1 MFRVPC
7 AALRDS
13 HDRESSY
20 DIAISLTYS
29 QTRVATNNAT
39 HQLRFLLAIPPSQPV
54 IFERFSDSA
63 GAYTTLDSNNPSVY
77 KQLYRAAKAKL
88 KLRIRATLAE
98 NNATADP
105 TTTEAVHETSTAA
118 DCLNSQRYEPATEAD
133 QAIVAGQPA
142 ERIEQSSQEVTS
154 DGAIPTIQATE
165 ILQRQAQ
172 AYGLYLKSV
181 MQNSSIGAGPGKH
194 FDTEPRAS
202 VAAHVKSDEPA
213 PVKKEYAE
221 EAPVPY
227 SFSARVLA
235 DIAGIS
241 TRQPMHVHT
250 VDQSLNLHSSYS
262 VFCNECDLAIP
273 GAHYH
278 CSICDDGDFDLC
290 QSCVDSGVLC
300 GGEGHWLIKR
310 IVKNGKVINS
320 TTETIAPKSTK
331 VENEKEGSNTSTP
344 EVKSDEALDV
354 ETRTCNSCVGGKL
367 IVRSRTAREH
377 H

>member
-1 MFRVPC
+1 MFHVLC

-20 DIAISLTYS
+20 DISIYLTYS
-29 QTRVATNNAT
+29 QTHIATNNAT

-88 KLRIRATLAE
+88 KLRIKATLVD

-142 ERIEQSSQEVTS
+142 ERIEQSNQEVTS
-154 DGAIPTIQATE
+154 DGANPTIQASE
-165 ILQRQAQ
+165 ILQRQA
-172 AYGLYLKSV
+172 YGLYLNRA
-181 MQNSSIGAGPGKH
+181 MQSSRI
-194 FDTEPRAS
+194 
-202 VAAHVKSDEPA
+202 
-213 PVKKEYAE
+213 
-221 EAPVPY
+221 
-227 SFSARVLA
+227 LA

-241 TRQPMHVHT
+241 TRQPMHVRN
-250 VDQSLNLHSSYS
+250 VDQSLNIHSSYS

-320 TTETIAPKSTK
+320 TTETIAPKATK
-331 VENEKEGSNTSTP
+331 VENEKESSSPSNP

-367 IVRSRTAREH
+367 IVRSRTTREH